1 VRFVPSVLFVLA
13 LLAAPRI
20 ATLEP
25 ISPAGS
31 VVGFSLVATAL
42 LIVLTAASD
51 QLAELHP
58 LRVYLVVAVGLAGMA
73 WGVYALSVL
82 PPAMLLGLVIAL
94 PAVYLTLR
102 WLRPPK
108 LRQHRVDADLCPDC
122 GYDLRATES
131 RCPECNSPVP
141 EPLRRRR
148 RARARVRAD
157 RQRAQF
163 RNRFQ
168 NEM

>member
-1 VRFVPSVLFVLA
+1 
-13 LLAAPRI
+13 
-20 ATLEP
+20 
-25 ISPAGS
+25 
-31 VVGFSLVATAL
+31 
-42 LIVLTAASD
+42 
-51 QLAELHP
+51 
-58 LRVYLVVAVGLAGMA
+58 MA

-108 LRQHRVDADLCPDC
+108 LRQHRVDADLCPK
-122 GYDLRATES
+122 
-131 RCPECNSPVP
+131 CNSPVP

-157 RQRAQF
+157 PQRAQF

-168 NEM
+168 NEMGGREA